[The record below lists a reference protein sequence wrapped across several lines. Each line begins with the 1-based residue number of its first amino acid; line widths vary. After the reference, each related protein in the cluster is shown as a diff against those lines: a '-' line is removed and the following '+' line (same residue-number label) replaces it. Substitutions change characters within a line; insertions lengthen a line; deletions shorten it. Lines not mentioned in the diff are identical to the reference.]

1 MPTKTTEPALADP
14 DARAFL
20 RGADPVMG
28 RIIEAHPDFRPR
40 AWTQDLPALDAFS
53 TLIFQVLGQQL
64 SVRATRSILGRLE
77 QSFGGRLPTPAELLA
92 ADPGAL
98 RASGMSN
105 RKAATLGAV
114 ALRFVDG
121 DLSDEG
127 LAAMSDDEVVAAL
140 TEISGIGPWTA

>member
-1 MPTKTTEPALADP
+1 MQTRTAEAALADP
-14 DARAFL
+14 EAREFL
-20 RGADPVMG
+20 RQADPVLAK
-28 RIIEAHPDFRPR
+28 IIDARPDFRPR
-40 AWTQDLPALDAFS
+40 AWTKDLPALDAFS

-77 QSFGGRLPTPAELLA
+77 QSFGGRLPTPVELLA

-114 ALRFVDG
+114 AQ
-121 DLSDEG
+121 
-127 LAAMSDDEVVAAL
+127 
-140 TEISGIGPWTA
+140 